1 MSENQPE
8 NNLTLMSNETVDIE
22 SEDNTSVGVGDYD
35 MDSLINEIEKVD
47 DLNVLDDLY
56 NKLQTEFLHKTQLL
70 TNIRQQNA
78 EMKCELNSSKYFL
91 SELEQLQNDGQVKTK
106 NLRDII
112 EAKQGELQKIHTQ
125 QIEDLVLFENN
136 VQKITEKFKNA
147 PKEYESNSLMEK
159 VVEVQT
165 ELDHKIA
172 EITKYKQ
179 DLQAVEDKFK
189 EPPQVDQNC
198 QSLSLKVFENSIK
211 DIDTL
216 NEKLSNSLEQ
226 LSNQVN
232 NGLRYEISNLN
243 IHEDHKI

>member
-8 NNLTLMSNETVDIE
+8 IDLDLMNNE
-22 SEDNTSVGVGDYD
+22 SVGFENEDNTAEGVGDYD

-70 TNIRQQNA
+70 TNIRKQNA

-91 SELEQLQNDGQVKTK
+91 SELEQLQNDGQDKTK
-106 NLRDII
+106 KLRDMI
-112 EAKQGELQKIHTQ
+112 EAKQGELEKIHTQ
-125 QIEDLVLFENN
+125 QIEELVLFEND
-136 VQKITEKFKNA
+136 VQKITETFKNA

-159 VVEVQT
+159 VVEIQAD
-165 ELDHKIA
+165 LDKKIA
-172 EITKYKQ
+172 ELTKYKQ

-189 EPPQVDQNC
+189 EPPPVDQSC

-211 DIDTL
+211 DINTL
-216 NEKLSNSLEQ
+216 NEKLTNSLEQ
-226 LSNQVN
+226 LSNKVN

-243 IHEDHKI
+243 IYK